1 MNELSK
7 TIINDEY
14 LAKCEEGE
22 PIFALCGRDMHASGA
37 VRYWA
42 IAKMQK
48 HGKDDP
54 QAKDALK
61 QADVMWDYWVKNHRE
76 DRSKKDGNK

>member
-1 MNELSK
+1 MNKLSK

-54 QAKDALK
+54 QANDAAAGQVSGSFGDLGATK
-61 QADVMWDYWVKNHRE
+61 V
-76 DRSKKDGNK
+76 G